1 MINVRAC
8 LAALL
13 ACAMCAPVFAHPH
26 NGDIQ
31 TLVLRGTITD
41 IDLKNGTLAL
51 DGIDRETKT
60 LTGRLTKAQRRW
72 IETLTAAGADAAVW
86 TPSSW
91 PEIEDTIGG
100 VRRGRI

>member
-1 MINVRAC
+1 MRAVKAFCEIKGC
-8 LAALL
+8 LVYHTRDSRGSDEGF
-13 ACAMCAPVFAHPH
+13 P
-26 NGDIQ
+26 D
-31 TLVLRGTITD
+31 LVIARE
-41 IDLKNGTLAL
+41 DLGVLY
-51 DGIDRETKT
+51 RETKT